1 MAADETITD
10 LITQHHDYV
19 VALARNIAKSLP
31 AHVVFEDLTGY
42 GQVGLVEAANRYD
55 PRTGVSFPTFAYRRI
70 RGAIF
75 DGLRKMTWLPPAA
88 RANVKF
94 ESGVDEVAESLGDQ
108 AALSEDPEAL
118 ATSFRRALRSLGA
131 VFLLSQ
137 EEESEQE
144 LVPEDRQSP
153 ADLAEK
159 RELVSKV
166 AGAVEQLDEKQ
177 RSIIKMHYFE
187 GRSLTDCAKA
197 LGHHKAWISRLHAS
211 ALEQLHNKIDLPL
224 PGPG

>member
-1 MAADETITD
+1 MAADETTAD
-10 LITQHHDYV
+10 LITQHQDYV

-31 AHVVFEDLTGY
+31 AHVDFQDLTAY
-42 GQVGLVEAANRYD
+42 GQIGLVEAANRYD
-55 PRTGVSFPTFAYRRI
+55 PRIGVSFPTFAYRRI

-88 RANVKF
+88 RSGVKF
-94 ESGVDEVAESLGDQ
+94 DSGVDEVAESWGDQ

-118 ATSFRRALRSLGA
+118 AVSFRRALRSLGA

-144 LVPEDRQSP
+144 PAAEDGINP
-153 ADLAEK
+153 AEQAEQ
-159 RELVSKV
+159 RELIGKIRK
-166 AGAVEQLDEKQ
+166 AVEQLEEKQ
-177 RSIIKMHYFE
+177 RSIIRMHYFE

-211 ALEQLHNKIDLPL
+211 ALERLHSKMDLPL
-224 PGPG
+224 PGPA

>member
-1 MAADETITD
+1 MAADETTAD
-10 LITQHHDYV
+10 LIAQHRDYV

-31 AHVVFEDLTGY
+31 AHVEFQDLTGY

-55 PRTGVSFPTFAYRRI
+55 ARTGVSFPTFAYRRI

-75 DGLRKMTWLPPAA
+75 DGLRKMTWLPPDA
-88 RANVKF
+88 RSVVKF
-94 ESGVDEVAESLGDQ
+94 DSAVDEVAESWGDQ

-118 ATSFRRALRSLGA
+118 AVSFRRALRSLGA

-137 EEESEQE
+137 EEVSDQE
-144 LVPEDRQSP
+144 LVSEDRKGP
-153 ADLAEK
+153 AQQAEQ
-159 RELVSKV
+159 RELIGKIRN
-166 AGAVEQLDEKQ
+166 AVEQLDEKQ
-177 RSIIKMHYFE
+177 RNIIKMHYFE

-211 ALEQLHNKIDLPL
+211 ALEHLHKKIDLPL
-224 PGPG
+224 PGKN